1 MRTVNGN
8 WCEGS
13 EVGRD
18 GILRGAAQ
26 KKRGKKGASSRG
38 LLIGNIITI
47 VVLFNIRFRR
57 ICQDAK
63 IQVKNTRIELT
74 IIYLHYTIIQD
85 NYEAI
90 TRRRSRSHMFCAV

>member
-18 GILRGAAQ
+18 GIL
-26 KKRGKKGASSRG
+26 KGASSRG